1 MCPELHA
8 ADVTWDKF
16 KDAFY
21 QFKAEVVIDFL
32 LCSGGFIAIL
42 NYIVLYKYT
51 YFKISYNFKVG

>member
-1 MCPELHA
+1 M

-21 QFKAEVVIDFL
+21 QFKAEVAIAIL

-42 NYIVLYKYT
+42 NYIVLCKYM
-51 YFKISYNFKVG
+51 YFKICYNFKVE